1 MALPK
6 EYGGLGFTET
16 RSVSVAQVLQGNNV
30 NLSFR
35 RSFGTVEEAE
45 WTEMSYK
52 LDLVTLGED
61 NDSVKWAFEKKG
73 NFSTA
78 SLYRF
83 LTFPGAVDER
93 LKEMWETKL
102 PLKIKIFLWQLQK
115 NKIPAAE
122 VLKQRKWKGSSAP
135 QRPSDKTALASA
147 VWRDDEPWPRFASAP
162 PSAFRVDDAA
172 VPYSCRDRSTAA
184 TSVHA

>member
-122 VLKQRKWKGSSAP
+122 RWKVLSKQE
-135 QRPSDKTALASA
+135 
-147 VWRDDEPWPRFASAP
+147 VRDDIDLFIQ
-162 PSAFRVDDAA
+162 A
-172 VPYSCRDRSTAA
+172 VRNKIEQRENHLLLLTGGEQS
-184 TSVHA
+184 